1 MPAVDLLGEGTVA
14 AQAAKAH
21 PVMANL
27 DRLEHHRRAA
37 HAAPPYR
44 SGTNPGPRRQN
55 ATSFCLAAFWQSLV
69 ALRLRVVGLPG
80 FEPGAS

>member
-37 HAAPPYR
+37 HAAPHTAPGPIR
-44 SGTNPGPRRQN
+44 DQSGTKTPERHQRFPGGV
-55 ATSFCLAAFWQSLV
+55 LAI
-69 ALRLRVVGLPG
+69 PC
-80 FEPGAS
+80 GASAPSGRAARI